1 MLILIEY
8 LLQPA
13 AAMVDPVRKS
23 VISRNPG
30 TPSSTPTPTYHPLTG
45 STLSALLTGSGEA
58 YGDANR
64 SSVLRSTPLA
74 SLFGDGDSGA
84 SSAQQQSPEYFYRYR
99 TQKPSNPGRYLRSS
113 VGDPW
118 HYGADPD
125 LWIRIS
131 DKWIRIRLLS
141 SVTLRMQKM
150 YFFIFFSYNLPAGTL
165 SCLKNLIFC

>member
-1 MLILIEY
+1 MCFLN

-30 TPSSTPTPTYHPLTG
+30 TPSSTPTYLTG

-84 SSAQQQSPEYFYRYR
+84 SSAQQQSPEYFYRY
-99 TQKPSNPGRYLRSS
+99 
-113 VGDPW
+113 
-118 HYGADPD
+118 
-125 LWIRIS
+125 
-131 DKWIRIRLLS
+131 LS
-141 SVTLRMQKM
+141 KIT
-150 YFFIFFSYNLPAGTL
+150 FL
-165 SCLKNLIFC
+165 S